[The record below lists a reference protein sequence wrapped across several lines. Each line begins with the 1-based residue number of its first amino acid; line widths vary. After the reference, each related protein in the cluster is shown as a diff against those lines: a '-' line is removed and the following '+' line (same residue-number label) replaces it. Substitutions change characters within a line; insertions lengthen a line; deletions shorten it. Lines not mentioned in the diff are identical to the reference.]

1 MGRWQQVCAG
11 AWGFLLACLVAGCAS
26 GPPPML
32 ALPMDAYPFRQD
44 QAGVRLGV
52 DPLFSKEAALT
63 AFPRGGDTFADQG
76 LLPVRVMIEN
86 GSTEEI
92 RVEWGNF
99 GMITPDGQRD
109 VALNPQDAFGKVKPT
124 VGYWALVPILGQA
137 GSAARE
143 IGWEKQFLS
152 RVLQE
157 GPVPAGK
164 PVSGFVFFYF
174 PESEQNLAGTRLT
187 LAIKS
192 PSGVERTFS
201 IPLQGRRD
209 IQSRTVAP
217 LPVSKPVP
225 SGQPSDGPVQT
236 PGAGGGVIIK
246 SPAQ

>member
-1 MGRWQQVCAG
+1 MGRWQQMCAG
-11 AWGFLLACLVAGCAS
+11 VWGFFLACLVAGCAS
-26 GPPPML
+26 APPPML
-32 ALPMDAYPFRQD
+32 ALPMDAYPFRQVQGD
-44 QAGVRLGV
+44 VRLGV

-86 GSTEEI
+86 ASTEVI
-92 RVEWGNF
+92 GVERGGF
-99 GMITPDGQRD
+99 GMVYPDGQTD
-109 VALNPQDAFGKVKPT
+109 VALNPQDAFSMIKPT
-124 VGYWALVPILGQA
+124 VGYWALLPIIGQA

-143 IGWEKQFLS
+143 VGWEKQFLS
-152 RVLQE
+152 RVLPE

-164 PVSGFVFFYF
+164 PTSGFIFFYF
-174 PESEQNLAGTRLT
+174 PEGEQNLSGTRLT
-187 LAIKS
+187 LVLKT
-192 PSGVERTFS
+192 PSGEERKFS

-209 IQSRTVAP
+209 IQTRTVEPSSAP
-217 LPVSKPVP
+217 KPAA